1 MENFKLIEQEGK
13 LENFK
18 ELKEYLQYNKYIVND
33 LASVSGD
40 VKKILYFKEDGLY
53 LVYQNKTFE
62 EVYNECIK
70 KLQENISN

>member
-13 LENFK
+13 LEDYK
-18 ELKEYLQYNKYIVND
+18 ELTEDVRYNKYIVND

-40 VKKILYFKEDGLY
+40 IRKVLYFKENGLY
-53 LVYQNKTFE
+53 LVYQTKTFE